1 MDFQRGRASLTKQ
14 TKKKEMKMNRLS
26 EYFFEQEIDE
36 MASALL
42 ISRSVIREEFLIQIR
57 DEAFDLSKAKIVKY
71 LDPIKRRITGTF
83 KIIQEKEMAHRQLE
97 QLEKLLA
104 WMTSDFEILDVIGR
118 TKREV
123 ERHAERWAVFVDTIL
138 LTLRSEVI
146 ATKAKDFQI
155 SAIYGQISACFDSY
169 SKQKD
174 GLKNILLA
182 IEERKNAN

>member
-1 MDFQRGRASLTKQ
+1 MST
-14 TKKKEMKMNRLS
+14 NRLS

-42 ISRSVIREEFLIQIR
+42 ISRSGIREEFLIQIR

-174 GLKNILLA
+174 GLKDILLA
-182 IEERKNAN
+182 IQDHRIKQTKDS